1 MDFLKQIALPQSDAQ
16 IGVLHFVLNVIYLIL
31 LPFISYLFGAL
42 VLSLYTNRRGRMS
55 GQQYDLR
62 LSEEMISHILPT
74 KNIVVL
80 FGIVPFLALVFAYA
94 QLLQSS
100 TAISV
105 SILTWGSLLFAAAAA
120 FASSYQAST
129 KLSGM
134 LQGVAS
140 SNEEI
145 EIYRTQ
151 MLDARRTSG
160 KYALLFLSFA
170 VYMLIA
176 GTSLAVHPDQW
187 LTTSSIVQLIL
198 SIEVWVKVIQFVL
211 LSLTIASLG
220 TVFFTFSWQG
230 GVKNIDNGYGDH
242 IKKTVLPVGLLS
254 LLALPLFVVL
264 SVVLLPV
271 AALSGLV
278 FVSAFLVIFFIF
290 ITSHFVYGMLKDF
303 KIGFAANGFFAL
315 ILAIVFIVVQT
326 TSSLSS
332 STQKHSAL
340 VAHQYDLYHAD
351 LLAKMG
357 IGMATMTGEEIFG
370 AKCSACHEFGAKKVG
385 PAYKEVLPKYENDRA
400 KLLSFV
406 LNPQKINP
414 AFPPMPN
421 QGLKPAEADSITAYI
436 MLMYKQAQ
444 K

>member
-1 MDFLKQIALPQSDAQ
+1 MDFLKQIALPQSEAQ
-16 IGVLHFVLNVIYLIL
+16 IGVLHFILNVIYIIL

-42 VLSLYTNRRGRMS
+42 VLSLYTNRRGRLS

-62 LSEEMISHILPT
+62 LSEEIISHILPT

-80 FGIVPFLALVFAYA
+80 FGVVPFLALVFAYA

-105 SILTWGSLLFAAAAA
+105 SILTWGALLFAAAAA

-129 KLSGM
+129 KVSGM
-134 LQGVAS
+134 LQGVSS

-145 EIYRTQ
+145 ESYRHQ

-160 KYALLFLSFA
+160 KYALLFLSFST
-170 VYMLIA
+170 YMLIA

-187 LTTSSIVQLIL
+187 LTTSSIIQLIL
-198 SIEVWVKVIQFVL
+198 SIEVWVKVIQFIL

-220 TVFFTFSWQG
+220 TLFFTFSWQG
-230 GVKNIDNGYGDH
+230 GLKNIDNGYSDH
-242 IKKTVLPVGLLS
+242 IKKTVLPVGLIS

-315 ILAIVFIVVQT
+315 ILAIVFIVIQT

-340 VAHQYDLYHAD
+340 VAHQYELYHSD

-357 IGMATMTGEEIFG
+357 IGIASMTGEEIFG

-406 LNPQKINP
+406 LNPQKVNP

-436 MLMYKQAQ
+436 MMMYKQAQ

>member
-1 MDFLKQIALPQSDAQ
+1 MDFLKQIALPQSEAQ

-42 VLSLYTNRRGRMS
+42 ILSLYTNRRGRLN
-55 GQQYDLR
+55 GQQHDLR
-62 LSEEMISHILPT
+62 FSEEVISHILPT

-80 FGIVPFLALVFAYA
+80 FGVVPFMALVFAYA

-105 SILTWGSLLFAAAAA
+105 SILTWGALLFAAAAA
-120 FASSYQAST
+120 FASSYQTST
-129 KLSGM
+129 KLNGI
-134 LQGVAS
+134 LHGVTK

-145 EIYRTQ
+145 ETYRAQ
-151 MLDARRTSG
+151 MNEARRTSG

-170 VYMLIA
+170 VYLLIA
-176 GTSLAVHPDQW
+176 GTSLASQPEQW
-187 LTTSSIVQLIL
+187 LSTSSIVQLLL
-198 SIEVWVKVIQFVL
+198 SLDVWVKVIQFIL

-220 TVFFTFSWQG
+220 TLYFTFSWQG
-230 GVKNIDNGYGDH
+230 GVKNIENGYADH
-242 IKKTVLPVGLLS
+242 VKKTALPVGLLS
-254 LLALPLFVVL
+254 LLAQPLFVVL

-271 AALSGLV
+271 SALSGLV
-278 FVSAFLVIFFIF
+278 FISAFLVILFIF
-290 ITSHFVYGMLKDF
+290 ITSHFVYGMLKEF
-303 KIGFAANGFFAL
+303 KTGFAANAFYTL
-315 ILAIVFIVVQT
+315 ILAIVFMVIQT

-332 STQKHSAL
+332 STQKHSAV
-340 VAHQYDLYHAD
+340 VAHQYEMYHAE

-357 IGMATMTGEEIFG
+357 IGMATMSGEEIFG

-385 PAYKEVLPKYENDRA
+385 PAYKEVLPKYENKREQ
-400 KLLSFV
+400 LLSFV

-414 AFPPMPN
+414 AYPPMPN

-436 MLMYKQAQ
+436 MLMYKQA